1 MTQQAVQNK
10 IYENKFLSGWI
21 KNTAVQTTNHQ
32 DFNVQ
37 LTQKKSIRVYY
48 STSYKT
54 IVVSFNFGTKAFIFT
69 KSMWIILKKYFTEI
83 DFLINND

>member
-10 IYENKFLSGWI
+10 IYENKFLSGLI
-21 KNTAVQTTNHQ
+21 KNTSHQ

-37 LTQKKSIRVYY
+37 LTQKKSVRVYY